1 MADILIKGLKL
12 PEWANELRLIIHPNG
27 QVLIVKQTYW
37 EETEAIEVPDHG
49 RLIDAN
55 KLKDTLDYYI
65 REAGWGDEINKA
77 LGWVKDEFIDS
88 EPTVIPASEE
98 ET

>member
-12 PEWANELRLIIHPNG
+12 PEGANELRLIIHPNG
-27 QVLIVKQTYW
+27 QVIISKQTYW

-49 RLIDAN
+49 RLIDADQFYEDVTESAIMTDDF
-55 KLKDTLDYYI
+55 K
-65 REAGWGDEINKA
+65 EAFAIWLETQEA
-77 LGWVKDEFIDS
+77 
-88 EPTVIPASEE
+88 VIPASEE